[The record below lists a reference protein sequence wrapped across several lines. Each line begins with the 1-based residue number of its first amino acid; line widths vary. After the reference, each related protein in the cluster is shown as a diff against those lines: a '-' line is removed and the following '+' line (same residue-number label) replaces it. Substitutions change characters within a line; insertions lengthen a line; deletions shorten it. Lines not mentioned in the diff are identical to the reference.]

1 MADKK
6 VTQLAA
12 LTAPNKN
19 DILLVVDDP
28 SGTPVSKKITIENLL
43 GATTE
48 LEVAAVN
55 IDATGQYRLS
65 GNTVLIEATN
75 GITANGDMVVTGA
88 VDAAE
93 LSIDADTP
101 SSSNNTVQGWDVG
114 RISWDANY
122 LYVAISSSQIARVAL
137 DISW

>member
-19 DILLVVDDP
+19 DLLLVVDDP
-28 SGTPVSKKITIENLL
+28 AGTPVSKKITIENLL
-43 GATTE
+43 GATTP
-48 LEVAAVN
+48 LEVVAVN
-55 IDATGQYRLS
+55 IDATGQYRIS
-65 GNTVLIEATN
+65 GNTVLIEADT
-75 GITANGDMVVTGA
+75 GITANGDITVTGA

-93 LSIDADTP
+93 LSVDAVTP
-101 SSSNNTVQGWDVG
+101 SSSNNLVQGWGVG
-114 RISWDANY
+114 RIGWDANY

>member
-55 IDATGQYRLS
+55 IDATGRYRLS

-75 GITANGDMVVTGA
+75 GITANGDIVVTGA